1 MTGTQLIE
9 IFKRLIDDSP
19 DDDTCLDLLNTI
31 KDLIESDR
39 PWRMLLKEDS
49 TKTFG
54 PGETYLTS
62 KGLPSDFLY
71 DVKLKLGKESAND
84 YIEYDPCEFEE
95 RRQFNGSR
103 RYAVDFANKK
113 FYICGTVGTTYTVYL
128 YYIYETDPITLT
140 TSPVWPVKFQRLI
153 PLLMASI
160 WKSGIDADIF
170 NISQALEF
178 SKEGQLLYK
187 AMIAWDSV
195 LKLKSMNFQTPI
207 HSTRTGGASSDN
219 LVPDVDNLL
228 NR

>member
-1 MTGTQLIE
+1 MNGQQILDDFRILIE
-9 IFKRLIDDSP
+9 DSP
-19 DDDTCLDLLNTI
+19 SDDECLLLANTVI
-31 KDLIESDR
+31 SVVEGDR

-54 PGETYLTS
+54 AGETYLTS
-62 KGLPSDFLY
+62 KDLPSDFLY

-103 RYAVDFANKK
+103 RYAVDMANKK
-113 FYICGTVGTTYTVYL
+113 YYICGTVGTTYTIYL

-195 LKLKSMNFQTPI
+195 LKLKSMNSQTPI
-207 HSTRTGGASSDN
+207 HSGRTREADN
-219 LVPDVDNLL
+219 LVPDLEGLL
-228 NR
+228 R